1 MLLTN
6 FLVTHF
12 SVTGTFSSTVQPAPA
27 MAMWSM
33 KDNEGTEFWVIGN
46 LDQMPTTANSNMT
59 PKIRAI
65 AKTSKCPHALTN
77 DQGEGDS
84 LWRFTHEPHRTLIA
98 GKSMIVSCKA
108 PE

>member
-65 AKTSKCPHALTN
+65 AKTSECPHRLTDGN
-77 DQGEGDS
+77 GVGDS
-84 LWRFTHEPHRTLIA
+84 LWRFTHEPHQTLIA
-98 GKSMIVSCKA
+98 GKSLIVTCVS
-108 PE
+108 

>member
-1 MLLTN
+1 M
-6 FLVTHF
+6 H
-12 SVTGTFSSTVQPAPA
+12 QPSPA
-27 MAMWSM
+27 IAIWSM
-33 KDNEGTEFWVIGN
+33 KDNEGTEFWVVGN
-46 LDQMPTTANSNMT
+46 QDQMPTTATSNMT

-98 GKSMIVSCKA
+98 GKSMIISCKA